1 MGRTGVTMRATTKFC
16 AVCGAA
22 FEGTGARSKYC
33 PNCRKALHAKKSR
46 EYYAAHKGEDWIRE
60 RTRENNRKWYEAH
73 RSDERYRAQIKANN
87 QRWYAANREEILNKL
102 AAKTGGK
109 RRPEGG
115 KDPEVRKREL
125 KEYRHNYYVAH
136 RGADAAKRKAE
147 REAEKHQ
154 KED

>member
-1 MGRTGVTMRATTKFC
+1 MRTTTKFC

-46 EYYAAHKGEDWIRE
+46 EYYAAHKNDDRLKE
-60 RTRENNRKWYEAH
+60 RTRASNKKWYEAH
-73 RSDERYRAQIKANN
+73 RSDERYREQAKANN
-87 QRWYAANREEILNKL
+87 QRWYAANREELLNRL

-109 RRPEGG
+109 RRLEGG
-115 KDPEVRKREL
+115 KDAELRKREL
-125 KEYRHNYYVAH
+125 KEYQHNYYMAH
-136 RGADAAKRKAE
+136 RGAVAARRKAE
-147 REAEKHQ
+147 REAESN